1 MAPDAPIDA
10 RPTVSVVIPAY
21 RSPGTLDELCEELHR
36 VLTPLTSGIEV
47 IIVDDGSPDETWSAI
62 VGLATRHEWV
72 RGLRLLRNYGQHNA
86 LLAGITAATGELIV
100 TVDDDL
106 QNPPDQIP
114 ILFEALG
121 ADVDLVY
128 GYPQAEQ
135 HSTGRNVASRLTK
148 WLMSVGLGKDVNS
161 RASAFRLFRSHLVT
175 PMREIR
181 DPFVSIDVLLTWSTA
196 KVRAV
201 PVRFDP
207 RRAGTSGYGFRRLA
221 RHTLNM
227 VTGYSTAPLRFV
239 SAIGTMSAL
248 IGFGLLV
255 LVLARWAIGSSSVP
269 GFTFLA
275 GAITL
280 FSGVQL
286 LSLGVLGEYLGRMH
300 FRSMGRP
307 GFVVRDEVD
316 QHSISDHAEQPPAD
330 RDTSAGAGICG
341 PPQ

>member
-1 MAPDAPIDA
+1 
-10 RPTVSVVIPAY
+10 
-21 RSPGTLDELCEELHR
+21 
-36 VLTPLTSGIEV
+36 VLEPVASRLEV
-47 IIVDDGSPDETWSAI
+47 ILVDDGSPDGTWTEI
-62 VGLATRHEWV
+62 VALTARFEWV
-72 RGLRLLRNYGQHNA
+72 RGVRLLRNYGQHNA
-86 LLAGITAATGELIV
+86 LLAGITAANGELIV
-100 TVDDDL
+100 TLDDDL

-114 ILFEALG
+114 LLMEALA

-135 HSTGRNVASRLTK
+135 HSAGRNLASRVTK
-148 WLMSVGLGKDVNS
+148 RLMSAGLGREVNP
-161 RASAFRLFRSHLVT
+161 RASAFRLFRRRLIA

-181 DPFVSIDVLLTWSTA
+181 DPFVNIDVVLTWSTA
-196 KVRAV
+196 NVRTV

-207 RRAGTSGYGFRRLA
+207 RRAGTSGYGFRRLV

-239 SAIGTMSAL
+239 SAIGTASAL
-248 IGFGLLV
+248 FGFGLLLFV
-255 LVLARWAIGSSSVP
+255 IGRWAVGSSSVP

-275 GAITL
+275 GAVSF

-307 GFVVRDEVD
+307 GYVVRDRVD
-316 QHSISDHAEQPPAD
+316 HDTTNSSDA
-330 RDTSAGAGICG
+330 I
-341 PPQ
+341 